1 MKLRRAMAAA
11 AATAVIG
18 PVALLSAPLAHA
30 TESSSATPSESAPAS
45 SPASTPPTGDPS
57 DTASPPASESASS
70 TPSTSTSP
78 GPSTSGSTTPAPSD
92 TASGTGEPGESQSPP
107 GSQEPGNPGESETSG
122 GTDEPGPGKPS
133 EPGEPGESE
142 EPGDYPR
149 CDEVDEDYEESALET
164 KLSGLPGKIVAGT
177 GWHEFTLTTTNTSK
191 ADLNEVAFYAE
202 VENFEIDDPSR
213 FLSPYVSL
221 QFFDVEDKEWRE
233 VRDTYVGENGELSE
247 WAGAYFTGVD
257 TMKPQDYVTSKLRLD
272 IKKNA
277 PAGDG
282 YAFGSGG
289 YLDTV
294 DGQQCAAESFGTD
307 AYFTVLT
314 PGSSVDDP
322 GVAKPGDGKGE
333 GGKPKPGPATK
344 PQGVVNQQPVTGNLA
359 ETGSSSALPMIGLFG
374 GITVIAGGA
383 AVFIARKR
391 KTAPTA
397 P

>member
-30 TESSSATPSESAPAS
+30 TGSPSATPSESAPAS
-45 SPASTPPTGDPS
+45 SPASTPPTGGPSDSTSPTASDSASSSASTSASPDPS
-57 DTASPPASESASS
+57 DSQ
-70 TPSTSTSP
+70 STS
-78 GPSTSGSTTPAPSD
+78 PAPSD
-92 TASGTGEPGESQSPP
+92 TSSGTSDPGSQSPTGP
-107 GSQEPGNPGESETSG
+107 TGPGNPGESETSG
-122 GTDEPGPGKPS
+122 GTDEPGTGKPS
-133 EPGEPGESE
+133 EPEPTED
-142 EPGDYPR
+142 PGDYPR
-149 CDEVDEDYEESALET
+149 CDEIDEDYEETALET
-164 KLSGLPGKIVAGT
+164 RISGLPGKIVAGT
-177 GWHEFTLTTTNTSK
+177 GWHEFTLTTTNTSR
-191 ADLNEVAFYAE
+191 ADLDEVAFYAE

-272 IKKNA
+272 IRKNA

-322 GVAKPGDGKGE
+322 GVAKPGDGE

-359 ETGSSSALPMIGLFG
+359 ATGSSSALPMIGLFG

-391 KTAPTA
+391 KSAPTA

>member
-45 SPASTPPTGDPS
+45 SPASTPPTGGPS
-57 DTASPPASESASS
+57 DTASPTASDSASS
-70 TPSTSTSP
+70 PASTSASP
-78 GPSTSGSTTPAPSD
+78 GPSDSQSTSPAPSD
-92 TASGTGEPGESQSPP
+92 TSSGTSDPGGSQSPTGP
-107 GSQEPGNPGESETSG
+107 TGPGNPGESESSG
-122 GTDEPGPGKPS
+122 GTDEPGTGKPS
-133 EPGEPGESE
+133 DPEPTED
-142 EPGDYPR
+142 PGDYPR
-149 CDEVDEDYEESALET
+149 CDEIDEDYEETALET
-164 KLSGLPGKIVAGT
+164 KISGLPGKIVAGT
-177 GWHEFTLTTTNTSK
+177 GWHEFTLTTTNTSR

-272 IKKNA
+272 IRKNA

-294 DGQQCAAESFGTD
+294 EGQQCAAESFGTD

-322 GVAKPGDGKGE
+322 GVAKPGDGE
-333 GGKPKPGPATK
+333 GGKPKPGPVTK

-359 ETGSSSALPMIGLFG
+359 ATGSSSALPMIGLFG
-374 GITVIAGGA
+374 GITVVAGGA

-391 KTAPTA
+391 KSAPTA

>member
-30 TESSSATPSESAPAS
+30 EESPSATPSESAPAS
-45 SPASTPPTGDPS
+45 SPASTPPTGEPS
-57 DTASPPASESASS
+57 DTASPTASDSASS
-70 TPSTSTSP
+70 SASTSASP
-78 GPSTSGSTTPAPSD
+78 DPSDSQSTSPAPSD
-92 TASGTGEPGESQSPP
+92 TSSGTSDPG
-107 GSQEPGNPGESETSG
+107 GSQGPTGPTGPGNPGESETSG
-122 GTDEPGPGKPS
+122 GTDEPGTEGPS

-149 CDEVDEDYEESALET
+149 CDEVDEDYEETALET
-164 KLSGLPGKIVAGT
+164 KISGLPGKVVAGT

-221 QFFDVEDKEWRE
+221 QFFDVEDKRWRE
-233 VRDTYVGENGELSE
+233 VRDTYVGENGETTE

-294 DGQQCAAESFGTD
+294 DGQRCAAESFGTD

-314 PGSSVDDP
+314 PGSPVDDP
-322 GVAKPGDGKGE
+322 GVAKPGDGE

-359 ETGSSSALPMIGLFG
+359 ATGSSSALPMIGLFG

-383 AVFIARKR
+383 AVFMARKR
-391 KTAPTA
+391 KSAPTA
-397 P
+397 L

>member
-30 TESSSATPSESAPAS
+30 TESPSATPSESAPAS
-45 SPASTPPTGDPS
+45 SPASTPPTGGPSDSTSPTASDSASSSASTSASPDPS
-57 DTASPPASESASS
+57 DSQ
-70 TPSTSTSP
+70 STS
-78 GPSTSGSTTPAPSD
+78 PAPSD
-92 TASGTGEPGESQSPP
+92 TSSGTSDPGSQSPTGP
-107 GSQEPGNPGESETSG
+107 TGPGNPGESETSG
-122 GTDEPGPGKPS
+122 GTDEPGTGKPS
-133 EPGEPGESE
+133 EPEPTED
-142 EPGDYPR
+142 PGDYPR
-149 CDEVDEDYEESALET
+149 CDEIDEDYEETALET

-177 GWHEFTLTTTNTSK
+177 GWHEFTLTTTNTSR

-272 IKKNA
+272 IRKNA

-322 GVAKPGDGKGE
+322 GVAKPGDGE
-333 GGKPKPGPATK
+333 GGKPKPGPVTK

-359 ETGSSSALPMIGLFG
+359 ATGSSSALPMIGLFG

-391 KTAPTA
+391 KSAPTA

>member
-30 TESSSATPSESAPAS
+30 TGSPSATPSESAPAS
-45 SPASTPPTGDPS
+45 SPASTPPTGEPS
-57 DTASPPASESASS
+57 DSTSPTASDSASS
-70 TPSTSTSP
+70 SASTSASP
-78 GPSTSGSTTPAPSD
+78 GPSDSQSTSPAPSD
-92 TASGTGEPGESQSPP
+92 TSSGTSDPGSQSPTGSTGP
-107 GSQEPGNPGESETSG
+107 GKPGESETSG
-122 GTDEPGPGKPS
+122 GTDEPGTGEPS
-133 EPGEPGESE
+133 EPEPTE

-149 CDEVDEDYEESALET
+149 CDEIDEDYEETALET

-177 GWHEFTLTTTNTSK
+177 GWHEFTLTTTNTSR

-294 DGQQCAAESFGTD
+294 DGRQCAAESFGTD

-314 PGSSVDDP
+314 PGSSVKDP
-322 GVAKPGDGKGE
+322 GEATPGDGDGE

-359 ETGSSSALPMIGLFG
+359 ATGSSSALPMIGLFG

-391 KTAPTA
+391 KSAPTA
-397 P
+397 R

>member
-30 TESSSATPSESAPAS
+30 TGSPSATPSESAPAS
-45 SPASTPPTGDPS
+45 SPASTPPTGEPS
-57 DTASPPASESASS
+57 DSTSPTASASASS
-70 TPSTSTSP
+70 SASTSASP
-78 GPSTSGSTTPAPSD
+78 GPSDSQSTSPAPSD
-92 TASGTGEPGESQSPP
+92 TSSGTSDPGSQSPTGSTGP
-107 GSQEPGNPGESETSG
+107 GKPGESETSG
-122 GTDEPGPGKPS
+122 GPDEPGTGKPS
-133 EPGEPGESE
+133 EPEPTED
-142 EPGDYPR
+142 PGDYPR
-149 CDEVDEDYEESALET
+149 CDEIDEDYEETALET

-177 GWHEFTLTTTNTSK
+177 GWHEFTLTTTNTSR

-202 VENFEIDDPSR
+202 VENFEVDDPSR

-294 DGQQCAAESFGTD
+294 DGLQCAAESFGTD

-314 PGSSVDDP
+314 PGSSVQDP
-322 GVAKPGDGKGE
+322 GEATPGDGDGE

-359 ETGSSSALPMIGLFG
+359 ATGSSSALPMIGLFG

-391 KTAPTA
+391 KSAPTA
-397 P
+397 R